1 MKKLLSWLLLPSIC
15 AADPVR
21 LEPVV
26 VTGTRQSLESAQAIK
41 RDSAEIVDSVVASEI
56 AKLPDLSVSDAV
68 QRVTGVQIVRDRG
81 EGSVV
86 SVRGLV
92 QVETTLN
99 GREVFT
105 GGSGRTL
112 DFADFAAE
120 TLAGIDVYKSSAA
133 DRIEGGIG
141 GTIDLRTR
149 RPFDF
154 SGDANVFSL
163 RVMRGDLADR
173 SAGQVSGL
181 VSRRIRLGG
190 GGEFGV
196 LVNVALQDRAWREDQ
211 KSVGNPIVRTDLV
224 PGQSVTVPNGT
235 SETVSAGK
243 RKRATASLLMQ
254 WRPNEALEFNAE
266 AHFARLKTV
275 QDSQQINVSVDANTS
290 FAPGSATFFPG
301 TSDLRSITWTNAPF
315 SILSFARDTIDRTHQ
330 FALGGRWS
338 LDRTTLSGDISYTK
352 SFNDLF
358 FSGPVFG
365 GRVAQFSQDL
375 SPGVPSTSIAG
386 TDLMNPANLTYR
398 SLAYRT
404 RPFNGDLLATRLDAQ
419 WQLDR
424 GALER
429 VSVGWRYARR
439 RADNEPGLIVADV
452 ALSGPTADA
461 TPNRIQPMPYGN
473 FLDGRAGSISG
484 FLVGNLADARDAI
497 GLRNAFGV
505 TQAIPAGNPL
515 SLWRIQ
521 EQTHALYG
529 MAHFKAP
536 DRPLDGNV
544 GLRVVHTREQVD
556 GSQTVPETGAVEPIT
571 LDSGHTDWLPSA
583 NLRYALGNGV
593 QLRAGASRT
602 VTRANFDQLSPSLT
616 LVRNSVNPALNTGGA
631 GNPALRSIR
640 SNNLDLAIEAFGR
653 AGHAASLT
661 AFWKKVDGFIR
672 SDTQP
677 ELHDGEIYQ
686 VSRPYNLDTAD
697 VDGVELA
704 YQRFLDFLPG
714 AWRGL
719 GFQANYTYVH
729 SRTFDLR
736 LNRDV
741 PLPNLSRHSGN
752 LIALYEYGDVSAR
765 LAYNWRSR
773 FLSSITTFVGVGA
786 LDAYTRGYGWVDAS
800 VSWRIDPRV
809 TLTLEGSNLTGT
821 LRRSYYRAT
830 YPQNALVND
839 RQIAA
844 RVSVTF

>member
-1 MKKLLSWLLLPSIC
+1 MKKLLSWLLLPSVC
-15 AADPVR
+15 AAEPVR
-21 LEPVV
+21 LESVV
-26 VTGTRQSLESAQAIK
+26 VTGTRQSLESAQQIK
-41 RDSAEIVDSVVASEI
+41 RDSADIVDSVIAAEI
-56 AKLPDLSVSDAV
+56 AKLPDLNVSDAV

-105 GGSGRTL
+105 GGNGRTL

-120 TLAGIDVYKSSAA
+120 TLAGIDVYKTSSA

-154 SGDANVFSL
+154 AGDANVYAL
-163 RVMRGDLADR
+163 RVIRGDLVDKSTGQA
-173 SAGQVSGL
+173 SAL
-181 VSRRIRLGG
+181 LSRRIRLGG

-224 PGQSVTVPNGT
+224 PGQSLTVPNGT
-235 SETVSAGK
+235 SETVSLGK
-243 RKRATASLLMQ
+243 RKRATASLLLQ
-254 WRPNEALEFNAE
+254 WRPNDALELNAE
-266 AHFARLKTV
+266 AHFARLKTK
-275 QDSQQINVSVDANTS
+275 QDSQQINVSVDSSTS
-290 FAPGSATFFPG
+290 FVPGSATFFPG

-315 SILSFARDTIDRTHQ
+315 SILSFARDTVDRTHQ
-330 FALGGRWS
+330 FALGGRWN
-338 LDRTTLSGDISYTK
+338 LERTTLTGDISYTK

-375 SPGVPSTSIAG
+375 EPGVPSTSVAG
-386 TDLMNPANLTYR
+386 TDLMNPANMAYR

-404 RPFNGDLLATRLDAQ
+404 RPFNGDLFATRLDAQ

-429 VSVGWRYARR
+429 VSMGWRYARR
-439 RADNEPGLIVADV
+439 RADNEPGLIIADA
-452 ALSGPTADA
+452 ALSGPTAAA
-461 TPNRIQPMPYGN
+461 TPDRIEPMPYGN
-473 FLDGRAGSISG
+473 FLDGRASSVSG

-497 GLRNAFGV
+497 GLRNAFGI
-505 TQAIPAGNPL
+505 TQAIPTANPL
-515 SLWRIQ
+515 SLWRIR

-529 MAHFKAP
+529 MAHFKVP
-536 DRPLDGNV
+536 NWPLDGNV

-556 GSQTVPETGAVEPIT
+556 GSQSVPDTGAVEPVT
-571 LDSGHTDWLPSA
+571 TDSGHTDWLPSA
-583 NLRYALGNGV
+583 NLRYALGDGV
-593 QLRAGASRT
+593 QLRAAASRT

-640 SNNLDLAIEAFGR
+640 SNNVDLALEAFGK

-672 SDTQP
+672 NDTQP

-729 SRTFDLR
+729 SRTYDLR
-736 LNRDV
+736 LAKDV

-752 LIALYEYGDVSAR
+752 LIALYEYANVSAR

-773 FLSSITTFVGVGA
+773 FLSSVTTFVGVGA
-786 LDAYTRGYGWVDAS
+786 WEAYTRGYGWVDAS

-821 LRRSYYRAT
+821 LRRSYYRDT